1 MSDKNNQDKPSFFDP
16 DDEAKSWPPSDSYE
30 ADDKDSHSAASNE
43 SNSKKPNL
51 FEPEPEIEIK
61 AQPEPEPEAIVE
73 EEPKIA
79 EEQNEAASFDYLD
92 SILNDAEEES
102 NAEQEY
108 KSEPEPTDDF
118 LVPMSREEQA
128 VEAEEEII
136 PESDPLYEE
145 IHGNEVESEPEI
157 VEDIKD
163 IETETVEESIASPS
177 FNSNNFNVDDLFDD
191 RSNSSIDQS
200 SIPNYQEGNTS
211 SSSANPLSY
220 QTGSA
225 YIDPNE
231 ELKPF
236 RTYSSYDY
244 TNTET
249 INDELG
255 EEKPTIANILKKVN
269 RNVLVLAIVV
279 IAFTIYYLIS
289 TLSSRNYDKFA
300 GKETRT
306 RAPRKEK
313 TIAPELRMGERI
325 PVWGISSQKNISQA
339 RDNEITR
346 MIFESAGRENPFAIP
361 DSILADY
368 RKAAEIAIVKQQ
380 QPNTYKRKAYRATL
394 VGVLTSKDSVVALID
409 IQEASFD
416 VVEGTGKT
424 KILQLATKAMD
435 KAKKNTQ
442 ELVMGSYVGPWA
454 VTKIDSAKN
463 TYSEA
468 KVTIEYGGQ
477 RKVLNMGKSEE
488 LGIFDDGGSIDNLE
502 NPVENV
508 SLDDFDDE

>member
-30 ADDKDSHSAASNE
+30 ADDEDAHSVSSE
-43 SNSKKPNL
+43 TNSKQPNL
-51 FEPEPEIEIK
+51 FEPELET
-61 AQPEPEPEAIVE
+61 PEPESSIEIEADTPEPI
-73 EEPKIA
+73 
-79 EEQNEAASFDYLD
+79 EQNEAASFDYVD
-92 SILNDAEEES
+92 SILNDAKQES
-102 NAEQEY
+102 NVEQD
-108 KSEPEPTDDF
+108 SSPEPAPIDDF
-118 LVPMSREEQA
+118 LVPMSKEEIA
-128 VEAEEEII
+128 IEVEEDEEEII
-136 PESDPLYEE
+136 QEKESDPIYE
-145 IHGNEVESEPEI
+145 IHANEVEAEPEI
-157 VEDIKD
+157 IENINT
-163 IETETVEESIASPS
+163 IETETVEESVANPS
-177 FNSNNFNVDDLFDD
+177 FNSNNFNVDDLFD
-191 RSNSSIDQS
+191 
-200 SIPNYQEGNTS
+200 EGSTGS
-211 SSSANPLSY
+211 SSTNPLSF

-249 INDELG
+249 INEELG

-269 RNVLVLAIVV
+269 RNVLILAIVV

-289 TLSSRNYDKFA
+289 TLSSRNYDKFE
-300 GKETRT
+300 GKETRV

-454 VTKIDSAKN
+454 VTKIDSARN